1 MFPPSVATI
10 EPPIVVEAPVV
21 TKQTPSQ
28 QTMIIA
34 LNPKEQRFL
43 EEVNSRLSKFG
54 LLKQKHIPAFWILQL
69 HKTQRL
75 VGLRLLSKSKKT
87 RCVNVIK
94 SPFFDSLG

>member
-1 MFPPSVATI
+1 VFPPSVATI

-43 EEVNSRLSKFG
+43 EELNSLSIEELSMKFGRLSEE
-54 LLKQKHIPAFWILQL
+54 
-69 HKTQRL
+69 
-75 VGLRLLSKSKKT
+75 KS
-87 RCVNVIK
+87 
-94 SPFFDSLG
+94 